1 MLAAL
6 EARLEAV
13 WHDLSGEAR
22 AGLEEALDDAREDE
36 ARLLPLI
43 AAFKAGLEGIVAE
56 AEPGLK
62 LAAEALVAKLAADA
76 AALLGGLSS

>member
-6 EARLEAV
+6 EAKLEAV

-22 AGLEEALDDAREDE
+22 TELEEALDDAKEDE
-36 ARLLPLI
+36 AQVRPLI
-43 AAFKAGLEGIVAE
+43 AAFRADLEGIVAS

-62 LAAEALVAKLAADA
+62 KAAGDLVAKLAADA
-76 AALLGGLSS
+76 AALLG